1 MAQRS
6 GCRWMTAGRGSTSA
20 ACGVGEVSAVRGALV
35 TAVTGARAALCA
47 ALRPFR
53 PLVEIPAPGARFTT
67 AEARVDA
74 AFLARALGHPRPAA
88 ARLPLLASAREAR
101 PGPAPAQN
109 RARVSPPSCTNRTC
123 ISPQPPPRADGRAR
137 RALSRRCG
145 GRGRGRV
152 GRWWRAA
159 TRRASSIS
167 PPRATAPSLP
177 RSRAP
182 AWRRGARDGG
192 ADACRRGGARWRR
205 IARGL
210 LVLWDLEG
218 RAALVVRGGG
228 SPRQAGGAAGRG
240 ARCGCLRAGAG
251 GAGAGGVELN
261 IFDGSKDRAEWAE
274 GGGHAVVGG
283 RAATGA
289 RGGRRGRGGAG
300 GGEACGCCPWQPRRA
315 GGARELFQAADVS
328 CLAARELAPAGAG
341 VGAGAGAGAEVL
353 LVATGARDGS
363 VRVWGVRGGAA
374 DDEAGG
380 AVVLSGHS
388 RAASAVAVLGARCV
402 VSGGADADV
411 RVWDPLAPRPCVQVL
426 RGHAGRVEQVWTDGT
441 QVVSAALAG
450 GADGGHH
457 EIRVWNVRS
466 GQCAAVLRRAP
477 SLRGL
482 EGPTAPAPAAPA
494 PAARVAAMRVL
505 HNVRPRRLPHP
516 RRPASCGARR
526 VARCAERERARARR
540 QPLTLVTLDGAGR
553 LTIWTRAEAARL
565 PQAPPR
571 PPAPEPARARARAP
585 RLTKGFNCA
594 QLAPGAWKGCAQ
606 RAPARRGP
614 PGAACLGAAASRAPP
629 SALVRRGRAAA
640 RCSARP
646 REGGG
651 LRRGRPL
658 TWARLGAVL
667 GGARAHL
674 GAGLGSQ

>member
-1 MAQRS
+1 VAP
-6 GCRWMTAGRGSTSA
+6 
-20 ACGVGEVSAVRGALV
+20 GAV
-35 TAVTGARAALCA
+35 TAVRMLAGA
-47 ALRPFR
+47 
-53 PLVEIPAPGARFTT
+53 
-67 AEARVDA
+67 
-74 AFLARALGHPRPAA
+74 
-88 ARLPLLASAREAR
+88 
-101 PGPAPAQN
+101 
-109 RARVSPPSCTNRTC
+109 
-123 ISPQPPPRADGRAR
+123 GRA
-137 RALSRRCG
+137 
-145 GRGRGRV
+145 V
-152 GRWWRAA
+152 AA
-159 TRRASSIS
+159 Y
-167 PPRATAPSLP
+167 
-177 RSRAP
+177 RS
-182 AWRRGARDGG
+182 
-192 ADACRRGGARWRR
+192 
-205 IARGL
+205 GL

-218 RAALVVRGGG
+218 RAALWSAAVLAAPGGG
-228 SPRQAGGAAGRG
+228 ALGGGALRLLAG
-240 ARCGCLRAGAG
+240 GAG

-274 GGGHAVVGG
+274 VAVTRSWVVARRRALAAGGAGA
-283 RAATGA
+283 GA
-289 RGGRRGRGGAG
+289 RGGGSVWVLPVAAAEG
-300 GGEACGCCPWQPRRA
+300 

-594 QLAPGAWKGCAQ
+594 QLAPG
-606 RAPARRGP
+606 P
-614 PGAACLGAAASRAPP
+614 
-629 SALVRRGRAAA
+629 GRAAHKE
-640 RCSARP
+640 R
-646 REGGG
+646 
-651 LRRGRPL
+651 LR
-658 TWARLGAVL
+658 
-667 GGARAHL
+667 
-674 GAGLGSQ
+674 GAGLLEQPASGQPPAARRPQLSFAADGPQHAAPRARGKEAGSAGAGRSHGPASGRFSAEPAPTSERVLVRNDGPSFNGFPCAPPRQVPSLRPRRAAQLGGGSDAHTDRRACRAAVLPLAGRLARLEHAAGGRGGAGAREKGVGGRARWAGSREERIMQLWPCGQPWHRPRPNPRRPANLSSRARGRSGAQF